1 VSLTLALVQHQAG
14 HLKLRHDRSSDLQRL
29 GYRQSRLL
37 GESVKRIIRSLALVF
52 AVLLGAISSTST
64 AGAATEL
71 LPDLRMRKLGNFYI
85 QQASNGE
92 KRLRFTTMIA
102 NAGPGRFEL
111 QGYRASTT
119 AARMNIRQRIY
130 NTAGTYRRIEIPQSS
145 TYTFFAGDCHSH
157 WHVHK
162 LQRFEIRPLDANG
175 KEGELKG
182 TGAKTGFC
190 FWDNTVYNLSLP
202 SARQTP
208 YYTSCGTSASL
219 KVKMGISVGWSDKYS
234 AGLAYQWIKINGLRD
249 GNYKVRVIAD
259 PQNWFLESNNANNGT
274 WTDIK
279 ISGNTVT
286 VLRQPY

>member
-1 VSLTLALVQHQAG
+1 MRKSMRNTIRALAA
-14 HLKLRHDRSSDLQRL
+14 
-29 GYRQSRLL
+29 
-37 GESVKRIIRSLALVF
+37 VF
-52 AVLLGAISSTST
+52 VVLLGAISSIHT
-64 AGAATEL
+64 AAAATDV

-111 QGYRASTT
+111 HGYRADTSV
-119 AARMNIRQRIY
+119 ARMNIRQRIY
-130 NTAGTYRRIEIPQSS
+130 NTAGTYRRVEIPQSS
-145 TYTFFAGDCHSH
+145 TYMFFAGDGHSH
-157 WHVHK
+157 WHVYK

-175 KEGELKG
+175 REGELKG

-190 FWDNTVYNLSLP
+190 FWDNTVYNLSLTGAP
-202 SARQTP
+202 QTP
-208 YYTSCGTSASL
+208 YYTSCGSTASVN
-219 KVKMGISVGWSDKYS
+219 VKMGISVGWSDKYS
-234 AGLAYQWIKINGLRD
+234 ANLAYQWIKINGLQD

-279 ISGNTVT
+279 ISGNSVT